1 MIIDTSLTDT
11 KTISSSSQLVSM
23 SRIKKKLISRL
34 KSRNRKTFQ
43 VQKMIKRMTK
53 WSTSTA
59 TTRIALSG
67 SRRNTIT
74 GLILTQTMDTRQ
86 FTGNVTVH
94 LNVIIVKHI
103 VSNLQKLSTQ
113 SPKIVYIISKNCLQ
127 ISKRRKTGINRK
139 RYGLRTIVWLRRT
152 SRRRMKSR
160 RTKSRSKNQTNLTSS
175 AHTIRVKS
183 IRNKEHTWNKTKA
196 KNIIH

>member
-1 MIIDTSLTDT
+1 M
-11 KTISSSSQLVSM
+11 
-23 SRIKKKLISRL
+23 ISRL
-34 KSRNRKTFQ
+34 KSKDRKTFQ

-152 SRRRMKSR
+152 SLRTSR
-160 RTKSRSKNQTNLTSS
+160 RITKSRSKKSRRRTTKKRRSKIKTQTMTKNKHGTN
-175 AHTIRVKS
+175 HT
-183 IRNKEHTWNKTKA
+183 
-196 KNIIH
+196 